1 LSDIA
6 SRDGCLESYGNHYK
20 ETIMINEKDDIPR
33 DDADAREGTIN
44 HETIPGKR
52 PTTPGNKPPVAGGK
66 AGDGPG
72 TGRSTSDED
81 LN

>member
-1 LSDIA
+1 
-6 SRDGCLESYGNHYK
+6 
-20 ETIMINEKDDIPR
+20 MINEKDDIPR
-33 DDADAREGTIN
+33 DDIDAREGTIT

-52 PTTPGNKPPVAGGK
+52 PTTPVGNKPPVAGGK

-72 TGRSTSDED
+72 TGRSTADED